1 MKERLVVIPF
11 NLVDPDETAAV
22 GDLFLYWTAPIDLTL
37 VYVTVAPAEDDTGAT
52 LDINDDGTGVI
63 TAVDASDKNVPGTW
77 GTPGY
82 GGTNAPV
89 LVAAGSVMSFDI
101 NNGAAANNFYGQ
113 IWALTGEVG
122 A

>member
-22 GDLFLYWTAPIDLTL
+22 GAAFLYFTTPINLTIVAL
-37 VYVTVAPAEDDTGAT
+37 SIAPAEDDAAAT

-63 TAVDASDKNVPGTW
+63 TAVSCADADVPGTW

-82 GGTNAPV
+82 GGTNTPV
-89 LVAAGSVMSFDI
+89 KIAAGSKVSLDI
-101 NNGAAANNFYGQ
+101 NNGAAGNNFYGQ
-113 IWALTGEVG
+113 IWALTGEVSS
-122 A
+122 